1 MSSVYVEGL
10 VNNDFSH
17 NGDPRGRPN
26 HPTSLLSS
34 SMRYLKIRGGASK
47 PSKKISSGRSSS
59 KQRKKGGSR
68 TGSLTSTSSKSE
80 KAKAKTG
87 ADRTLSGKPSLRN
100 ASKQS
105 KSAANDILQR
115 YSKVLPLTRIY
126 MTICST
132 LTILSLLLG
141 EELSQGLFALTPS
154 TFPFQPWRV
163 LTAGSFLGPPS
174 ISSLMSVYYLYEY
187 GSNLERTFGTST
199 FLLFVTV
206 QMGLL
211 AVLAKLFMT
220 PFFANSVITAM
231 LHVLSRQEPFQK
243 VKWLVFT
250 VPYWTL
256 PFGLM
261 ASDVLQQQSGAAAL
275 PHVMGIITGHFYH
288 FHTKIW
294 PRLGGSEWLVPPD
307 WVRGTLDEDG
317 VLKGTERK
325 IKRKRGKGVK
335 LGSV

>member
-1 MSSVYVEGL
+1 MLSDSLYRSSTNAKKDQMQIFRFLLTLCIIVTTQSSLNPLPTPSMSSVYVEGL

-115 YSKVLPLTRIY
+115 YSKVREGGAKRRLLILRSSYVSPTLLKDFFARSITNKLLLVASLLVLLLAPPGPPPNPNLYDHLLHSNNPLPSSRRGAVPRSLRPHPLHLPLPALACPHGRFLPRSPLNLLSY
-126 MTICST
+126 V
-132 LTILSLLLG
+132 SLL
-141 EELSQGLFALTPS
+141 PVRIR
-154 TFPFQPWRV
+154 FQPRAHLWNLHVPPVRDCPD
-163 LTAGSFLGPPS
+163 GPPRGAGET
-174 ISSLMSVYYLYEY
+174 LHD
-187 GSNLERTFGTST
+187 
-199 FLLFVTV
+199 TV
-206 QMGLL
+206 L
-211 AVLAKLFMT
+211 
-220 PFFANSVITAM
+220 
-231 LHVLSRQEPFQK
+231 RQ
-243 VKWLVFT
+243 LCHH
-250 VPYWTL
+250 
-256 PFGLM
+256 
-261 ASDVLQQQSGAAAL
+261 SHAA
-275 PHVMGIITGHFYH
+275 
-288 FHTKIW
+288 
-294 PRLGGSEWLVPPD
+294 RSQ
-307 WVRGTLDEDG
+307 
-317 VLKGTERK
+317 
-325 IKRKRGKGVK
+325 
-335 LGSV
+335 

>member
-1 MSSVYVEGL
+1 
-10 VNNDFSH
+10 
-17 NGDPRGRPN
+17 
-26 HPTSLLSS
+26 
-34 SMRYLKIRGGASK
+34 
-47 PSKKISSGRSSS
+47 
-59 KQRKKGGSR
+59 
-68 TGSLTSTSSKSE
+68 
-80 KAKAKTG
+80 
-87 ADRTLSGKPSLRN
+87 
-100 ASKQS
+100 
-105 KSAANDILQR
+105 
-115 YSKVLPLTRIY
+115 
-126 MTICST
+126 
-132 LTILSLLLG
+132 
-141 EELSQGLFALTPS
+141 
-154 TFPFQPWRV
+154 
-163 LTAGSFLGPPS
+163 
-174 ISSLMSVYYLYEY
+174 MSVYYLYEY

-243 VKWLVFT
+243 VRGKVGKETKQTLELSVPPSMLAPPPNPAPPFSPQVKWLVFT